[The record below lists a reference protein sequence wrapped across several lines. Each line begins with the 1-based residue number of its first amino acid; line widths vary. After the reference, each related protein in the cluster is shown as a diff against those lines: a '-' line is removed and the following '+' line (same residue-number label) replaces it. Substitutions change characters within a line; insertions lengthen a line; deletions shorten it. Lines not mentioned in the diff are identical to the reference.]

1 MSPRAD
7 ARLNRDALL
16 RSASELFASDGPDVA
31 LDKVARDAGVS
42 IATLYRHF
50 PHREA
55 LVAATYAREIAEL
68 GEVPDDG
75 SGSVALA
82 RWLLRFVEFARTK
95 RALGDL
101 LHAPGADHPPART
114 VISAAITDILARGA
128 ADGTLRDDRDADDV
142 IALLAGLWTLPA
154 DDSWPQR
161 ADRLAGFVL
170 DGLTVPTRSVSP

>member
-1 MSPRAD
+1 MPRAD
-7 ARLNRDALL
+7 ARANRAALL
-16 RSASELFASDGPDVA
+16 ASAAGRFASDGPDVA
-31 LDKVARDAGVS
+31 LEKVARDAGVS

-50 PHREA
+50 PNREA
-55 LVAATYAREIAEL
+55 LVAATYAREIADL
-68 GEVPDDG
+68 AEVADDS

-114 VISAAITDILARGA
+114 VMLDALDRILVRGR
-128 ADGTLRDDRDADDV
+128 ADGSLRDDRDPADV
-142 IALLAGLWTLPA
+142 LALLAGLWTLP
-154 DDSWPQR
+154 DDETWPVR

-170 DGLTVPTRSVSP
+170 DGLTTRN

>member
-1 MSPRAD
+1 VPRAD
-7 ARLNRDALL
+7 ARANRAALL
-16 RSASELFASDGPDVA
+16 ASAARRFASDGPDVA
-31 LDKVARDAGVS
+31 LDVVARDAGVS

-55 LVAATYAREIAEL
+55 LVAAAYAQEIEAL
-68 GEVPDDG
+68 GSVPDDG

-101 LHAPGADHPPART
+101 LHAPGADHPPARG
-114 VISAAITDILARGA
+114 VILDALDRILARGV
-128 ADGTLRDDRDADDV
+128 ADGTLREDRDSADV
-142 IALLAGLWTLPA
+142 LALLAGLWTLP
-154 DDSWPQR
+154 DDDTWSAR

-170 DGLTVPTRSVSP
+170 DGLTVPTSSGPN